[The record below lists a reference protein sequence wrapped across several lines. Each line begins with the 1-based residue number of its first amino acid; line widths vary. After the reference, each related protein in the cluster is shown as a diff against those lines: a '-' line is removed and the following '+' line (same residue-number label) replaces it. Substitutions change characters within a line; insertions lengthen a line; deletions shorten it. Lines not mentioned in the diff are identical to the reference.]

1 MQSRRLA
8 QRAIP
13 ATVALA
19 FALSSGAVLA
29 QNNGSPEVQS
39 PGMPT
44 LVTIDHDL
52 RTGIANQELQLT
64 ESISYA
70 DLNLASPAGREQ
82 LQARVRNAANSVCER
97 LSKADPDPG
106 ASASARQED
115 ETNCVNNAIDDA
127 MTQVRRAQ
135 ATSAYPHN
143 RR

>member
-70 DLNLASPAGREQ
+70 DLNLASPAGRDE
-82 LQARVRNAANSVCER
+82 LKARVRDAANTICER
-97 LSKADPDPG
+97 LGQADPDPT
-106 ASASARQED
+106 ASAQQQD
-115 ETNCVNNAIDDA
+115 QTNCVNNAIDDA

-135 ATSAYPHN
+135 AASEHPRT

>member
-1 MQSRRLA
+1 MHSRRLA

-19 FALSSGAVLA
+19 FALTSGLVWA
-29 QNNGSPEVQS
+29 QNSGSQETQTPVV
-39 PGMPT
+39 
-44 LVTIDHDL
+44 VTIDHDL
-52 RTGIANQELQLT
+52 RTGIANQELQL
-64 ESISYA
+64 SQNISYA
-70 DLNLASPAGREQ
+70 DLNLASPAGRDALET
-82 LQARVRNAANSVCER
+82 RVRDAANSVCER
-97 LSKADPDPG
+97 LSQADRDPA

-135 ATSAYPHN
+135 AAAGYPRN